1 MALTQMLLKAL
12 LLAKRALLLL
22 LKMAE
27 YDAAAVSNRRCVL
40 TANDGAILL
49 SKMVEKALLHLLKKN
64 CSC

>member
-27 YDAAAVSNRRCVL
+27 YDAAAVSNRRCC
-40 TANDGAILL
+40 
-49 SKMVEKALLHLLKKN
+49 N
-64 CSC
+64 C

>member
-12 LLAKRALLLL
+12 LLAKRIEGVA
-22 LKMAE
+22 
-27 YDAAAVSNRRCVL
+27 